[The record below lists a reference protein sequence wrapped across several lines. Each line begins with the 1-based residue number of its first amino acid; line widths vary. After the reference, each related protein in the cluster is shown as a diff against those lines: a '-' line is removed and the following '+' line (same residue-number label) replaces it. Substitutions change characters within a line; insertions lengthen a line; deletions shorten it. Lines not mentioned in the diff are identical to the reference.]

1 MKELQKQWLGSVPW
15 DIVLSLNQTQC
26 EAQSTKHEP
35 KRGVFDE
42 ARQLWQ
48 QSVSQTM
55 SLPEVLDVCR
65 KCQELGPFIFNNANT
80 FAAVCK
86 NLVEELA
93 QGLPGVEAQIL
104 RTTVCHYVAG
114 QAGKRELL
122 QVLRHFE
129 NRWTMRP
136 PEEVPAPVVQ
146 EARSAMKKTRIMPS
160 LG

>member
-1 MKELQKQWLGSVPW
+1 VKKLQKQWLGSVPW
-15 DIVLSLNQTQC
+15 DVVLSLNQAQC

-35 KRGVFDE
+35 KRSVFDE

-48 QSVSQTM
+48 QSVPQTM

-65 KCQELGPFIFNNANT
+65 ECQELGPFVFNNANT

-129 NRWTMRP
+129 NRWTVRV
-136 PEEVPAPVVQ
+136 PEGLPVPVVQ
-146 EARSAMKKTRIMPS
+146 ERARA
-160 LG
+160 